1 MSQTNTKSV
10 SHIQRTYQ
18 IILGLF
24 WFSTALPMSLAMLL
38 MMARGLN
45 LFELNL
51 VMAIYSLTIVVLELP
66 TGGLADAI
74 GRKPITLMAYT
85 FILGAKLVFLF
96 AFSLPAFLLNGVLF
110 GVGRALASGA
120 LDAWFVDALQ
130 AAAPEAE
137 LQPALAQANNVSL
150 IALAS
155 GLLIGSLLPYL
166 FEFLPPDGQAVLTP
180 FAMPQLFGIGVNGI
194 LLIVTLKLMTE
205 HRPFNL
211 TSWQASIRQT
221 PTIIRTGLTLSR
233 SNAIIRLL
241 LGTTLINGVVLMGVE
256 SLQQPF
262 FAELLGGTEGYS
274 LFFGLLQAGY
284 FGMGLIG
291 NLLSTPL
298 SRWLKQRYGL
308 LCGIAQALRGGLL
321 MLLAIQLPLPLAVS
335 CIWLNYLNMGLLN
348 TPSMTLLNHEIP
360 AEHRSAML
368 SIVSLT
374 NYLGGMLGNLGLG
387 YLASHYSI
395 GQAWFVGGVGLLLS
409 VGLWLRIDQQQQ
421 QKQTES

>member
-1 MSQTNTKSV
+1 MLQTNIKSML
-10 SHIQRTYQ
+10 HIQRTYQ

-24 WFSTALPMSLAMLL
+24 WFSTALPMSLAILL
-38 MMARGLN
+38 MMARGLT
-45 LFELNL
+45 LFEVNL
-51 VMAIYSLTIVVLELP
+51 VMGIYSLTIVLLELP

-74 GRKPITLMAYT
+74 GRKPIMLIAYT
-85 FILGAKLVFLF
+85 FILGSKLAFLF

-130 AAAPEAE
+130 ATDPKVD
-137 LQPALAQANNVSL
+137 LQPILARANNVSL

-155 GLLIGSLLPYL
+155 GMLIGSLLPYP
-166 FEFLPPDGQAVLTP
+166 FEFLPPDGQAILTP
-180 FAMPQLFGIGVNGI
+180 FAMPQLFAIGVDVI
-194 LLIVTLKLMTE
+194 LLMVTFKLMAD

-211 TSWQASIRQT
+211 TTWQVSIRQT
-221 PTIIRTGLTLSR
+221 PTIIHTGLTFSR
-233 SNAIIRLL
+233 SNAVIRLL
-241 LGTTLINGVVLMGVE
+241 LGATLINGIALMGVE

-262 FAELLGGTEGYS
+262 FADLLGGIEGNS

-284 FGMGLIG
+284 FGMGMIG

-308 LCGIAQALRGGLL
+308 LCGMAQALRGSLL
-321 MLLAIQLPLPLAVS
+321 MLLALHLPLPLAVS
-335 CIWLNYLNMGLLN
+335 CIWLNYLNLGLLDA
-348 TPSMTLLNHEIP
+348 PSMTLLNHEIP
-360 AEHRSAML
+360 AEQRSAML

-387 YLASHYSI
+387 YLATHYSI
-395 GQAWFVGGVGLLLS
+395 GQAWFVGGVSLLLS
-409 VGLWLRIDQQQQ
+409 VGLWLRIDKQQ
-421 QKQTES
+421 QKQTKP